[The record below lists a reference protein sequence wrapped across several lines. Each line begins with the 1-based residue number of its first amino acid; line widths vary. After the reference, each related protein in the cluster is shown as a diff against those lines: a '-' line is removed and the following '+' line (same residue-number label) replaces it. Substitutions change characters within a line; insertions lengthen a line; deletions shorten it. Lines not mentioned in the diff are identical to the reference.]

1 MSGSTWTWIGG
12 TINLDSPTDW
22 ALTSGPGNAA
32 DIPQTGDTAINTG
45 TLVGVGVIAASVINN
60 GTIEASNN
68 SVASAS
74 TGGVLEI
81 TGGISGTGSMTIAP
95 GATLRVDSVLGS
107 SQAIAF
113 NSGAPETLILG
124 SPAAVT
130 TNTITGL
137 ALGDQIEI
145 SNGVTITGGAV
156 VSGGT
161 TTIPYKNAN
170 GTTGTYQFTNLGY
183 AAGTSTSFEFGFDFA
198 TGVQNEAL
206 TRFFTW
212 TGTTSTTFG
221 VASNWS
227 GSFGVAPGP
236 FDFATFSSGGGTI
249 AGSGSVFVLDFR
261 GGANWTLAAGT
272 ALSDTGSFQLGRNG
286 IGSTSLSVGATTT
299 ISSSGFIDIAQA
311 AGNNDLLSIT
321 GGGVVR
327 QTGPGVTYTNAMQIG
342 NGGTSG
348 TLAPADGLVLV
359 SGAGSLLNL
368 GANGLSVAANGGIG
382 NLTVQQGATV
392 DAATPNSSLNASVL
406 IANSAGDGSILVTGT
421 GSVLNATGYFLDG
434 RGGTGA
440 LTIQSGGSVVI
451 TDAALNGSGMGIGAG
466 RSAGPSSTT
475 TYGGNGVATVT
486 EGGVLDVNSTVSG
499 ITVGGNGVNGE
510 LSVGSSGTVLAGTG
524 IVVGTATTANGTIY
538 GGTGALNIGAGGLV
552 KVGIA
557 AQTVNYGVQI
567 GSDNSSF
574 NGLPTNQASGD
585 AIISGTDAKLD
596 TNGNPLGIG
605 VLSDGVMVVSSGG
618 SVVTGSLNDNVFAAL
633 TVGRTGNGSLTI
645 SDAESSVTANG
656 GMFVGRAGTGALLV
670 ENQGSLAV
678 QADAGGGSGYLD
690 IGNAGLTNGN
700 TLLVGGSGAAQ
711 VTTGGSVFAQGTI
724 TVGSNGN
731 SGSLAIDKGGVV
743 TAGQR
748 LLIGTSTTIP
758 AAGFEIT
765 TTGTTAVPNP
775 LALSGSGI
783 VDIGASG
790 TLVAL
795 GNGITTAGTS
805 DISVGFDAGSSGVLN
820 VTGAGALVNSS
831 GDRITVGRY
840 GQGTMLVSQG
850 GSVSAATGFA
860 SDDAVI
866 VGNYAG
872 GAGAI
877 TVTDP
882 GSSIDAT
889 GQIVV
894 GAAGSGSLTVQNQAT
909 VQSGGSALTP
919 SQGIDEGQLTGS
931 SGTIDV
937 TGSLSLL
944 TNTGGFLVG
953 DASAGLLSIQSGG
966 TVITTPGTVTGLPG
980 LVVGNTPGATSSLVN
995 VAGTGSQ
1002 LKVTGELD
1010 VGATGSGALQLSGGA
1025 IVNTDTL
1032 DAGISSSAI
1041 ANITVSGAGTELF
1054 VNESATVADDG
1065 TGVLSVLNGA
1075 SFSAQSLTIGSQTDS
1090 SGALIVSGNN
1100 TTLTVSGELNIG
1112 TALGTGDLTVG
1123 PGAVVNAAVVNLQG
1137 GVVLEGGVLDPT
1149 VYIEN
1154 GGSTTGGFGTIASDY
1169 ILLEGTILSNGS
1181 KSGKQTEVVQG
1192 TVVGGGT
1199 ATINGSVSV
1208 NSPGILQMASHDTIE
1223 VTGAVLNAASTT
1235 FTDNLTPTGT
1245 YTVNN
1250 SVIDVVFQD
1259 GTGVLKLDDIAG
1271 FDGTIATWSAGDQ
1284 FVITGGTL
1292 SNLGVTNGNT
1302 LTAQDSGTGAGT
1314 GGIDQIIFGSAISSG
1329 GFTIVN
1335 GNTLQAVACF
1345 AEGTRI
1351 RTPDGDIA
1359 VEHLQ
1364 VGDVVLTADG
1374 AREPIVWVGQRAID
1388 CRSHPAP
1395 ETVWPIRVQ
1404 AGAFSQNVPVYDLYL
1419 SPDHAVF
1426 VNDVL
1431 VPVKL
1436 LVDGTS
1442 IAPAP
1447 RDRVRYFHVELPRH
1461 AIILAEALPVESYLD
1476 TGDRANFAGGETIR
1490 LFPDF
1495 AHRVAA
1501 ATWETRGAAPL
1512 VLSGPG
1518 LTAARRAVTGR
1529 APRFSEKSR
1538 PAPARGYV
1546 GQSRRS

>member
-1 MSGSTWTWIGG
+1 MNNDTSNSGLYGLTVGSGSGVNNSTQ
-12 TINLDSPTDW
+12 
-22 ALTSGPGNAA
+22 TSL
-32 DIPQTGDTAINTG
+32 QTGG
-45 TLVGVGVIAASVINN
+45 
-60 GTIEASNN
+60 
-68 SVASAS
+68 
-74 TGGVLEI
+74 
-81 TGGISGTGSMTIAP
+81 SGD
-95 GATLRVDSVLGS
+95 LQV
-107 SQAIAF
+107 
-113 NSGAPETLILG
+113 
-124 SPAAVT
+124 
-130 TNTITGL
+130 
-137 ALGDQIEI
+137 
-145 SNGVTITGGAV
+145 
-156 VSGGT
+156 
-161 TTIPYKNAN
+161 
-170 GTTGTYQFTNLGY
+170 
-183 AAGTSTSFEFGFDFA
+183 
-198 TGVQNEAL
+198 
-206 TRFFTW
+206 
-212 TGTTSTTFG
+212 TTFG
-221 VASNWS
+221 DVYAQGTVTVGRAGATGAMEVNTGGTVEAAQQIAIGTSETVAAGGSIIT
-227 GSFGVAPGP
+227 SFG
-236 FDFATFSSGGGTI
+236 
-249 AGSGSVFVLDFR
+249 
-261 GGANWTLAAGT
+261 
-272 ALSDTGSFQLGRNG
+272 
-286 IGSTSLSVGATTT
+286 TT
-299 ISSSGFIDIAQA
+299 IISSA
-311 AGNNDLLSIT
+311 SI
-321 GGGVVR
+321 
-327 QTGPGVTYTNAMQIG
+327 
-342 NGGTSG
+342 
-348 TLAPADGLVLV
+348 LA
-359 SGAGSLLNL
+359 GAGI
-368 GANGLSVAANGGIG
+368 V
-382 NLTVQQGATV
+382 TV
-392 DAATPNSSLNASVL
+392 
-406 IANSAGDGSILVTGT
+406 
-421 GSVLNATGYFLDG
+421 
-434 RGGTGA
+434 
-440 LTIQSGGSVVI
+440 
-451 TDAALNGSGMGIGAG
+451 
-466 RSAGPSSTT
+466 
-475 TYGGNGVATVT
+475 
-486 EGGVLDVNSTVSG
+486 
-499 ITVGGNGVNGE
+499 
-510 LSVGSSGTVLAGTG
+510 
-524 IVVGTATTANGTIY
+524 
-538 GGTGALNIGAGGLV
+538 GAGGLL
-552 KVGIA
+552 KA
-557 AQTVNYGVQI
+557 
-567 GSDNSSF
+567 D
-574 NGLPTNQASGD
+574 
-585 AIISGTDAKLD
+585 
-596 TNGNPLGIG
+596 
-605 VLSDGVMVVSSGG
+605 
-618 SVVTGSLNDNVFAAL
+618 
-633 TVGRTGNGSLTI
+633 
-645 SDAESSVTANG
+645 
-656 GMFVGRAGTGALLV
+656 GTG
-670 ENQGSLAV
+670 
-678 QADAGGGSGYLD
+678 
-690 IGNAGLTNGN
+690 
-700 TLLVGGSGAAQ
+700 
-711 VTTGGSVFAQGTI
+711 F
-724 TVGSNGN
+724 
-731 SGSLAIDKGGVV
+731 
-743 TAGQR
+743 
-748 LLIGTSTTIP
+748 
-758 AAGFEIT
+758 
-765 TTGTTAVPNP
+765 
-775 LALSGSGI
+775 
-783 VDIGASG
+783 
-790 TLVAL
+790 
-795 GNGITTAGTS
+795 TTAGTS
-805 DISVGFDAGSSGVLN
+805 DLIVGWSTLASGALN
-820 VTGAGALVNSS
+820 VTGAGATVNTS
-831 GDRITVGRY
+831 GYPMTVGLA
-840 GQGTMLVSQG
+840 GQGSLLVSQG
-850 GSVSAATGFA
+850 GSVAAGTRFAADSA
-860 SDDAVI
+860 I
-866 VGNYAG
+866 LVGANAG
-872 GAGAI
+872 GTGAI
-877 TVTDP
+877 TVSDP
-882 GSSIDAT
+882 GSSLTAVGQFAVGVSGQGSLLIENHGTVTSGANAIDASEGIDIAQDAGASGTVMVT
-889 GQIVV
+889 GANSLLSNTGRFVV
-894 GAAGSGSLTVQNQAT
+894 GDSGA
-909 VQSGGSALTP
+909 
-919 SQGIDEGQLTGS
+919 
-931 SGTIDV
+931 
-937 TGSLSLL
+937 GSLSI
-944 TNTGGFLVG
+944 
-953 DASAGLLSIQSGG
+953 AAGG
-966 TVITTPGTVTGLPG
+966 TVLTSPGTAAALAGLVVANTAGADGSGVTVDGIGSGLSVTGL
-980 LVVGNTPGATSSLVN
+980 
-995 VAGTGSQ
+995 
-1002 LKVTGELD
+1002 LD
-1010 VGATGSGALQLSGGA
+1010 VGIAGSGALSVSGGA
-1025 IVNTDTL
+1025 TVTTSSL
-1032 DAGISSSAI
+1032 DAASIASAVGQ
-1041 ANITVSGAGTELF
+1041 ITVSDAGTDLT
-1054 VNESATVADDG
+1054 VTGAATVADDG

-1404 AGAFSQNVPVYDLYL
+1404 AGAFSQNLPVYDLYL